1 MIEAMAGV
9 EVRLLPVN
17 FSRWE
22 ELLEVIRASFS
33 YMDGVI
39 DPPSS
44 AHRLTPESLGE
55 KAKEE
60 VCFLA
65 TKEHAITPNPSPQG
79 GEEPAIV
86 GCAFLTEEADHFYL
100 GKLAVLPRFQGKGVG
115 RALMSAA
122 EDHVVR
128 AGKPVIELQTRIE
141 LTANQRLFAALG
153 FVETART
160 AHEGYVRPTSITMRK
175 RLA

>member
-1 MIEAMAGV
+1 MAATDIAV
-9 EVRLLPVN
+9 ARLPAD
-17 FSRWE
+17 FGRWD
-22 ELLEVIRASFS
+22 ELLDVIRASFS

-44 AHRLTPESLGE
+44 VHRLTPESLGE
-55 KAKEE
+55 KAKDE

-65 TKEHAITPNPSPQG
+65 TEVSATPPTPGPSPQG
-79 GEEPAIV
+79 GGEPPIV
-86 GCAFLTEEADHFYL
+86 GCVFLAEKADHFYL
-100 GKLAVLPRFQGKGVG
+100 GKLAVLPTCQGKGVG
-115 RALMSAA
+115 RALMAAA
-122 EDHVVR
+122 EDHAAR

-141 LTANQRLFAALG
+141 LTANHRTFAALG

-160 AHEGYVRPTSITMRK
+160 AHEGYTRPTSITMRK